1 MDKKL
6 TIIIM
11 FILVLFTLNV
21 SAAHDIDNST
31 DLEMSEEVHELQA
44 DSNQQVLQSDSLI
57 KTNINV
63 ESNTTFD
70 VIGDYFKIKL
80 SDENN
85 NTLKNTRVSFT
96 VNGNT
101 YNQNTDLNGIASLQ
115 LRLKDGSYKIISKF
129 AGNSKYQSTSKTT
142 TVIMNNTRVVD
153 SGLSNTQIQKIIDN
167 AKPNNV
173 ILFKGKSYSDVNLIV
188 TKSLTLISNSKTAL
202 KSSSS
207 SPVITIKGKNAAL
220 TKISGF
226 NIQNEGNGI
235 EINKVDYVTIVNN
248 DITSKGDGIVA
259 TGTKYLNVNNNNL
272 VKNAKN
278 GITIADSSYTYIFN
292 NKITGN
298 GQNGIVVAK
307 TSNLYIHGNTI
318 SSNSRHGVYLTT
330 SINGVNYGEGSKNIH
345 INKNTIS
352 KNIKDG
358 IIIYNAG
365 NNVNI
370 KSNSIEA
377 NHGNGISMSKIGS
390 NSIQS
395 NVISDNWEN
404 GIQFFDEYV
413 KPNNQEISYNAIF
426 SNLHMDVEAKDTY
439 YQEYG
444 ERLQLGD
451 NWYTDFAGVCPKIKT
466 NNIKFTVT
474 QIGPNKYQALFTDS
488 NGNIAS
494 LLPDRVLTYNNNG
507 QKVSISING
516 GAGVFTVDAN
526 NGDIVRATV
535 DNSRRDNTHDLD
547 TKNIKEINGRSPEY
561 NYPIIPQYELFGDI
575 GDGTGNGSGNGQG
588 HGGNTAKGDGKSSHE
603 SRDNTGNSTH
613 SQSMDP
619 SNSGNNQVNDV
630 SQPESAQTTSQASA
644 SDAGKA
650 NDANSG
656 TQSVVKQIVIDE
668 DEFFKVTGISFIV
681 LLIIL
686 TIGFY
691 YREDIKEMKS
701 KM

>member
-153 SGLSNTQIQKIIDN
+153 SGLTNAQIQKIIDN
-167 AKPNNV
+167 SKPNNV
-173 ILFKGKSYSDVNLIV
+173 ILFKGKSYSDVNLVI
-188 TKSLTLISNSKTAL
+188 TKSLTLISNSKTTL

-207 SPVITIKGKNAAL
+207 NPVITIKGKNAAL

-226 NIQNEGNGI
+226 NIQNAGNGI
-235 EINKVDYVTIVNN
+235 EVHDANYVTITNN
-248 DITSKGDGIVA
+248 DITTKGNGIVA
-259 TGTKYLNVNNNNL
+259 TGTKYLNVTKNNL
-272 VKNAKN
+272 AKN
-278 GITIADSSYTYIFN
+278 SKNGMTIADSSHAYIFN
-292 NKITGN
+292 NKITDN
-298 GQNGIVVAK
+298 AQNGLVIAK

-318 SSNSRHGVYLTT
+318 SSNTGHGVSVTT
-330 SINGVNYGEGSKNIH
+330 SINGVNYGGGSKNIY
-345 INKNTIS
+345 INKNAIS

-365 NNVNI
+365 SNVNI
-370 KSNSIEA
+370 KSNSIEE
-377 NHGNGISMSKIGS
+377 NHGNGISISKIES

-395 NVISDNWEN
+395 NVISKNWDN
-404 GIQFFDEYV
+404 GIQFFDTYV
-413 KPNNQEISYNAIF
+413 KPDGQDISYNAIF

-439 YQEYG
+439 YQENG
-444 ERLQLGD
+444 ERLKLGD
-451 NWYTDFAGVCPKIKT
+451 NWYTDFAGVCPKIQT

-488 NGNIAS
+488 KGNIAS

-507 QKVSISING
+507 QKVSVSING

-535 DNSRRDNTHDLD
+535 DYSRRDNTHDLD
-547 TKNIKEINGRSPEY
+547 TKSIKEINGKSPEY
-561 NYPIIPQYELFGDI
+561 NYPLIPQYELFGDI